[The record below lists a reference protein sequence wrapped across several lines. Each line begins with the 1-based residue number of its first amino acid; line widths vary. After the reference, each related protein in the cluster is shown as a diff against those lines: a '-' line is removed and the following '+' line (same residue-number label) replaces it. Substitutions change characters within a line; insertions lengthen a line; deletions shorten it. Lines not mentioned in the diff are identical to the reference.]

1 MGRPR
6 ELTEEERA
14 ELIAEGYRPIEVWV
28 PNLANPKM
36 LALAVAEAK
45 RIALADEEE
54 DIGNW
59 IDAVQQDMWEGQDQ
73 I

>member
-6 ELTEEERA
+6 ERTEEERA

-28 PNLANPKM
+28 PNFANPKM